1 MIQYIENLENFNNKK
16 ITKSFDD
23 NIYILIPDTIFKY
36 NLFENTLSLV
46 EKIEIKSEIIDYD
59 SSDSDLKNIP
69 HRLNRKFLNDNYN
82 IIANN
87 NQIFLWDDYLYNVI

>member
-46 EKIEIKSEIIDYD
+46 EKNEIKSEIIDYD
-59 SSDSDLKNIP
+59 SSDSDLKNSP